1 MNTARKILSAAAVA
15 LLAATGAAHADSYNP
30 YGDDAGA
37 GVTSVN
43 SLRSRAEVQAEAVAT
58 ARVGNP
64 YSDSAYA
71 GVTQVNGSSTVDR
84 NATRAQAV
92 AAAHDPLQNLDRKS
106 YVNSTIPS
114 QYTNGSL
121 AVRRQQ
127 QSQQAAL

>member
-37 GVTSVN
+37 GVTTVN

-58 ARVGNP
+58 ARIGNP
-64 YSDSAYA
+64 YSDGAFA
-71 GVTQVNGSSTVDR
+71 GVTQVAGTSNVDR
-84 NATRAQAV
+84 NAVRAQAV
-92 AAAHDPLQNLDRKS
+92 AAAHNPTQNLDSKAF
-106 YVNSTIPS
+106 VNSRIPE

-121 AVRRQQ
+121 AIRRQQ